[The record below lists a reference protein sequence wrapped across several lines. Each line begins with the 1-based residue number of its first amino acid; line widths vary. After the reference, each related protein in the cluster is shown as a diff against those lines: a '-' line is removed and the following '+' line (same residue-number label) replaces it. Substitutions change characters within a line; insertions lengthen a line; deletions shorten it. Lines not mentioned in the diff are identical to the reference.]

1 MYIDAVDDCAQL
13 SFQLSD
19 ASTVTR
25 KWAIKILQY
34 NCEYENL
41 APKGCLQVKVC
52 NKALTLFY
60 HCKNI
65 YCNDKIPVPGPSAC
79 GAIIC

>member
-41 APKGCLQVKVC
+41 APKGCLQVKV
-52 NKALTLFY
+52 Y
-60 HCKNI
+60 NI
-65 YCNDKIPVPGPSAC
+65 YGVTGENVTVQNNFDKNFGN
-79 GAIIC
+79 